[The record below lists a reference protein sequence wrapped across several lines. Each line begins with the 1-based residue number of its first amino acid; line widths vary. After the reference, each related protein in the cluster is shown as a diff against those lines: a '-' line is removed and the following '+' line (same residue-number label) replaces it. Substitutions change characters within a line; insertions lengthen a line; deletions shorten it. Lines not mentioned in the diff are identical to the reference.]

1 MMNLFCLDGSIW
13 RTKGGSR
20 AQRDELADCLQRVTR
35 CFEKLFTCVTRP
47 DQGRY
52 EERADDSDEDLLRSV
67 EADLPRLVRI
77 RDPIGGDSKRSEPEH
92 KIGIRH
98 WSGADL
104 PQLE

>member
-52 EERADDSDEDLLRSV
+52 DERADDSDEDLLRTV
-67 EADLPRLVRI
+67 EAELPRLGRI
-77 RDPIGGDSKRSEPEH
+77 RDPIVSNSKQSDPKQNIAQPPLTYTTRT
-92 KIGIRH
+92 
-98 WSGADL
+98 
-104 PQLE
+104 